1 MKSEALECLNDVP
14 AEKLAELRAKTNR
27 ELAEYVRSKLNLA
40 VQLACKA
47 ERERRAGRRE
57 SAKQCQCLWEGV
69 TAEVKRLLPMV
80 RAIGVRLF
88 APEKPEQHC
97 PRPKRR

>member
-1 MKSEALECLNDVP
+1 MFPLKNWQNYERRQIVSLPNTS
-14 AEKLAELRAKTNR
+14 RG
-27 ELAEYVRSKLNLA
+27 KLNLA
-40 VQLACKA
+40 VQLACQA

-57 SAKQCQCLWEGV
+57 SAKQCQCQWEGV

-80 RAIGVRLF
+80 RAIGVRLS
-88 APEKPEQHC
+88 APEKPEQQC